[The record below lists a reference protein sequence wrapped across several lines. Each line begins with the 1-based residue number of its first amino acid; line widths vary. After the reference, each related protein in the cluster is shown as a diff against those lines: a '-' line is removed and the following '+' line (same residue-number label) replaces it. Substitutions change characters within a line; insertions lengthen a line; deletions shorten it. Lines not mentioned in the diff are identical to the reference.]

1 MKKGKLFIIIIFL
14 FILAGAVFLILR
26 SGQNFEINPQ
36 KKISPEEEF
45 DKKKQEFGGVSPIS
59 GLPCKNWQRRPLAVT
74 LAGDAQARPL
84 SGVGQADLVINMPV
98 YEDLITRMLAVFVCE
113 EPEEIG
119 SVRSARHDFIPLAAG
134 LDAIYAHW
142 GGSHFALERLK
153 QGVIDNLDAL
163 PNFYNAF
170 YRKSDIVAP
179 HNGFTSTERL
189 LKASQKLGYRLENE
203 FVGYQHL
210 SQVRPESA
218 QAESDSAQA
227 GSLVLSGVQYEY
239 DPAENV
245 YYRWRAGRKEI
256 DKNTG
261 QQVAAS
267 NVVIMRASS
276 RQIEGDY
283 NDVDVEGGGA
293 CQVYENG
300 EVFDCR
306 WRKDRTDL
314 ASKLIFLDLNGA
326 EIKFVPGQIWIEI
339 VSPEEKVNWEI
350 K

>member
-1 MKKGKLFIIIIFL
+1 MKSTIVNVLIFI
-14 FILAGAVFLILR
+14 FILGGAVFLILR

-74 LAGDAQARPL
+74 LAGDVEARPL

-98 YEDLITRMLAVFVCE
+98 YEDFITRMLAFFVCE

-134 LDAIYAHW
+134 FDAIYAHW
-142 GGSHFALERLK
+142 GGSHFALEKLK
-153 QGVIDNLDAL
+153 TGVIDNLDAL
-163 PNFYNAF
+163 PNLYNAF
-170 YRKSDIVAP
+170 YRKPGIVAP

-210 SQVRPESA
+210 GQLEFKSIKS
-218 QAESDSAQA
+218 
-227 GSLVLSGVQYEY
+227 GSLILSGIRYEY
-239 DPAENV
+239 DPVENF

-256 DKNTG
+256 DRNTG
-261 QQVAAS
+261 QRVAAS

-283 NDVDVEGGGA
+283 NDVDVEGTGA
-293 CQVYENG
+293 CRVYQNGQVI
-300 EVFDCR
+300 DCV
-306 WRKDRTDL
+306 WQKDRASL
-314 ASKLIFLDLNGA
+314 SSKLKFLDSNGA

-339 VSPEEKVNWEI
+339 VSPGEKVSWETE
-350 K
+350 